1 MPGTRL
7 KYDDDLLVEMI
18 ARRGST
24 YEQIG
29 RRLGLSWR
37 AVGAIARG
45 QNRAELQ
52 ARIQAVRQNLRPDQ
66 RRPRRRYLRVDAPP
80 GPRTP
85 AAALRHRHAAET
97 DAPGFR
103 RHVEYDD
110 DLLVELIG
118 GGETPFEQIARR
130 VGISRGMVARIARG
144 ELRADLLP
152 RINAA
157 LRESLRRARATIRRQ
172 AAGHPAVLSCKR
184 KKHYDDEL
192 LVALIVRGDVSFGRI
207 ARIIGLTRNTVSA
220 IANGRAR
227 PDLQPRIQAGLG
239 AQKQLLERLG
249 ARYLRPLLAK
259 HIKIG
264 MEGDDALA
272 RRCREFVLELMAR
285 VHIGPPQ
292 RPPRPP
298 GRPPPRRRR
307 RPIR

>member
-1 MPGTRL
+1 MAGARPQ
-7 KYDDDLLVEMI
+7 YDDDLLVEMI

-24 YEQIG
+24 YRQIA

-37 AVGAIARG
+37 TVGAIARG

-52 ARIQAVRQNLRPDQ
+52 ARIKAVREKLPPDR
-66 RRPRRRYLRVDAPP
+66 RRPHRRYVCVDAPP
-80 GPRTP
+80 GARAPGE
-85 AAALRHRHAAET
+85 ALGRG
-97 DAPGFR
+97 DAPGTHTPGFR

-118 GGETPFEQIARR
+118 RGETSFEQIARR
-130 VGISRGMVARIARG
+130 VGISRGMVRKIARG

-157 LRESLRRARATIRRQ
+157 LRATLRRARATIRRQ

-184 KKHYDDEL
+184 KKNYNDDL

-207 ARIIGLTRNTVSA
+207 ARIIGLSRATVSA
-220 IANGRAR
+220 VANGLAR
-227 PDLQPRIQAGLG
+227 PDLQPRIQAGLA
-239 AQKQLLERLG
+239 AQKQAIERLG

-264 MEGDDALA
+264 MEGDGQLA
-272 RRCREFVLELMAR
+272 RKCREFVLELMAK
-285 VHIGPPQ
+285 VHVGPPH
-292 RPPRPP
+292 RPR
-298 GRPPPRRRR
+298 PRRRR
-307 RPIR
+307 RPAR